1 MSGGQG
7 SGTGNEVNEPILNRP
22 FYEPELFWYLR
33 EGETPQKREGRRPSF
48 VFEPRDQR
56 TLWTTD
62 GRILGPS
69 ALYTGAYEL
78 VMVNLIRERLKAW
91 ENSGYAGATRTTT
104 ELLAY
109 WQDEGREKRL
119 FYAQLEAAKTI
130 IFLTEARQDLLQGIA
145 VPRDEPSADRKE
157 AGYSGFLRYA
167 CKMATGAGK
176 TTVMGMLTAWSILNK
191 VASRGD
197 KRFSDVVV
205 AVCPNVTIRDRLT
218 ELQPERGDASVYRT
232 RDLVPE
238 RLMPQLAQGRVLVTN
253 WHVFEPQSVQTD
265 GAKVEKRGVLVR
277 TREAIRIGPKTTTA
291 RNKRY
296 LTLEE
301 YERQVSRGLLTVLDA
316 ETDPKT
322 GALKQVFVESARYV
336 ESDTALLQRVLGRD
350 IGGKK
355 NILVLNDEAHHAY
368 RIAEEEP
375 DEDDLEFG
383 DEEDADDE
391 LIGDKK
397 EATVWVEGLDRIQR
411 MRGINFCVDLSAT
424 PYFVGRVGQ
433 ETNKPFPWVVSD
445 FGLIDAIESGLVKVP
460 QLAARDNTGAEIAGY
475 RNIWEWIMQ
484 PGRLTARERGGT
496 RANPQ
501 PEAVLKWAQ
510 QPITMLGSLWQKEF
524 EEWKGESREAKQ
536 GREPVYILVVKNTKL
551 AKVIHEWIA
560 EDKTPAG
567 LPAARL
573 EELRNRDGRNVTI
586 RVDSKVVKES
596 DGGAKGD
603 EQRWMRFTLD
613 TVGKTD
619 WTRDRQG
626 QPIYPEKFVETAEK
640 LKRPLHPPG
649 RDVRCIVSVGMLT
662 EGWDCNT
669 VTHIIGL
676 RPFMSQLLCEQV
688 VGRGLRRASYELG
701 PDDRFSEEIAT
712 VLGVPF
718 EVVPFKANTQ
728 TAPDTKVKR
737 HHVHALPE
745 RSALKITFPRVEGYT
760 QAIRNRIVFD
770 WDNVPPLLIDPLHIP
785 TEIEMRGL
793 NVTATGWPVLNCPG
807 TASKVDLEEFRRK
820 HRMQQL
826 VFECAQRL
834 TREYCAQPG
843 ATIAPHTLFPQLVP
857 VVERYLS
864 DRVEVLHGGDRKDA
878 FLSPYFGW
886 LIETLREHI
895 RPDQAQGEAPEIP
908 RYEENR
914 MEGSTADVD
923 TWTSKDV
930 REVTRSHVNFVIADT
945 QQWEQAA
952 AFILDTH
959 ARVEAFVKN
968 AGLGFG
974 IPYRH
979 NGQMHDYVPDFLVR
993 LKDVPDTTIILETKG
1008 FDPLA
1013 EVKASAAAR
1022 WVSAVNAEGS
1032 HGRWQY
1038 ELARSVSSVG
1048 EKIAAIHQ

>member
-1 MSGGQG
+1 MG
-7 SGTGNEVNEPILNRP
+7 S
-22 FYEPELFWYLR
+22 
-33 EGETPQKREGRRPSF
+33 
-48 VFEPRDQR
+48 
-56 TLWTTD
+56 
-62 GRILGPS
+62 
-69 ALYTGAYEL
+69 
-78 VMVNLIRERLKAW
+78 
-91 ENSGYAGATRTTT
+91 
-104 ELLAY
+104 
-109 WQDEGREKRL
+109 
-119 FYAQLEAAKTI
+119 
-130 IFLTEARQDLLQGIA
+130 
-145 VPRDEPSADRKE
+145 
-157 AGYSGFLRYA
+157 
-167 CKMATGAGK
+167 
-176 TTVMGMLTAWSILNK
+176 
-191 VASRGD
+191 
-197 KRFSDVVV
+197 
-205 AVCPNVTIRDRLT
+205 
-218 ELQPERGDASVYRT
+218 
-232 RDLVPE
+232 
-238 RLMPQLAQGRVLVTN
+238 
-253 WHVFEPQSVQTD
+253 
-265 GAKVEKRGVLVR
+265 
-277 TREAIRIGPKTTTA
+277 
-291 RNKRY
+291 
-296 LTLEE
+296 
-301 YERQVSRGLLTVLDA
+301 LTVLDA

-322 GALKQVFVESARYV
+322 GALKKVFVESARYV

-368 RIAEEEP
+368 RIAEEIP
-375 DEDDLEFG
+375 DEDEAD
-383 DEEDADDE
+383 DEEDEDE
-391 LIGDKK
+391 LLTDKK
-397 EATVWVEGLDRIQR
+397 EATVWVDGLDRIHR
-411 MRGINFCVDLSAT
+411 MRGINVCVDLSAT

-460 QLAARDNTGAEIAGY
+460 QLAARDNTGAEIPGY
-475 RNIWEWIMQ
+475 RNIWDWIMQ

-501 PEAVLKWAQ
+501 PEAILKWAQ
-510 QPITMLGSLWQKEF
+510 QPITMLGSLWQIEF
-524 EEWKGESREAKQ
+524 DHWKSESRE
-536 GREPVYILVVKNTKL
+536 REPVYILVVKNTKL
-551 AKVIHEWIA
+551 AKVIYEWIA

-567 LPAARL
+567 LPPARL
-573 EELRNRDGRNVTI
+573 EQLRNRDGNVVTI
-586 RVDSKVVKES
+586 RVDSKVVKETNT
-596 DGGAKGD
+596 DGAKGD
-603 EQRWMRFTLD
+603 ESRWMRFTLD

-640 LKRPLHPPG
+640 LGRPLHPPG

-688 VGRGLRRASYELG
+688 VGRGLRRASYALG
-701 PDDRFSEEIAT
+701 KDDRFSEEIAT

-718 EVVPFKANTQ
+718 EVVPFKANAQ
-728 TAPDTKVKR
+728 AAPAERVRR

-770 WDNVPPLLIDPLHIP
+770 WENVPALTIDPLHIP
-785 TEIEMRGL
+785 TEVEMRGFAMTDRGRL
-793 NVTATGWPVLNCPG
+793 TMSGPG
-807 TASKVDLEEFRRK
+807 RASQADLEEFRRR

-834 TREYCAQPG
+834 TREYCAQPA
-843 ATIAPHTLFPQLVP
+843 ATIAPHTLFPQIIP
-857 VVERYLS
+857 VVDRYLRE
-864 DRVEVLHGGDRKDA
+864 RVEVLHGGDLKDA

-886 LIETLREHI
+886 LIEVLREHI

-914 MEGSTADVD
+914 VEGSTADVD

-945 QQWEQAA
+945 QRWEQAA

-959 ARVEAFVKN
+959 PRVEAFVKN

-974 IPYRH
+974 IPYLN

-993 LKDVPDTTIILETKG
+993 LKDLPNTTVILETKG

-1013 EVKASAAAR
+1013 E
-1022 WVSAVNAEGS
+1022 
-1032 HGRWQY
+1032 
-1038 ELARSVSSVG
+1038 
-1048 EKIAAIHQ
+1048 

>member
-1 MSGGQG
+1 MSA
-7 SGTGNEVNEPILNRP
+7 NEVSQPILNSP
-22 FYEPELFWYLR
+22 FREPECFWYLR
-33 EGETPQKREGRRPSF
+33 EGETPQKRDGRRPSF

-56 TLWTTD
+56 TSWSTD
-62 GRILGPS
+62 DRILAPS
-69 ALYTGAYEL
+69 TLYTGAYEL
-78 VMVNLIRERLKAW
+78 VMVNLIRERLQAW
-91 ENSGYAGATRTTT
+91 EESGYAGATRTTA

-130 IFLTEARQDLLQGIA
+130 IFMTEARQDFLQGIA
-145 VPRDEPSADRKE
+145 VPRDEPSVERKE
-157 AGYSGFLRYA
+157 SGYAGFLRYA
-167 CKMATGAGK
+167 CKMATGSGK

-205 AVCPNVTIRDRLT
+205 VVCPNVTIRDRLT
-218 ELQPERGDASVYRT
+218 ELQSERGEASIYRT
-232 RDLVPE
+232 RDLVPAH
-238 RLMPQLAQGRVLVTN
+238 LMPQLAQGRVLVTN
-253 WHVFEPQSVQTD
+253 WHIFEPQSVQTD

-301 YERQVSRGLLTVLDA
+301 YERQVSRGLLTVIDV
-316 ETDPKT
+316 ETEPKT
-322 GALKQVFVESARYV
+322 GALKKVFVESARYV

-368 RIAEEEP
+368 RIAEEVADDDDEENE
-375 DEDDLEFG
+375 DEEDDL
-383 DEEDADDE
+383 
-391 LIGDKK
+391 LTDKK

-445 FGLIDAIESGLVKVP
+445 FSLIDAIESGLVKVP
-460 QLAARDNTGAEIAGY
+460 QLAARDNTGAEIPGY

-501 PEAVLKWAQ
+501 PEAILKWAQ
-510 QPITMLGSLWQKEF
+510 QPITMLGSLWQAEF
-524 EEWKGESREAKQ
+524 EHWKSE
-536 GREPVYILVVKNTKL
+536 GRNRAPVYILVVKNTKL

-567 LPAARL
+567 LPPARL
-573 EELRNRDGRNVTI
+573 EQLRNRDGRTVTI
-586 RVDSKVVKES
+586 RVDSKVVKETNT
-596 DGGAKGD
+596 DGAKGD
-603 EQRWMRFTLD
+603 EARWMRFTLD

-619 WTRDRQG
+619 WTHDSQG
-626 QPIYPEKFVETAEK
+626 QPIYPEKFVETATK

-669 VTHIIGL
+669 VTHIVGL

-688 VGRGLRRASYELG
+688 VGRGLRRASYALG
-701 PDDRFSEEIAT
+701 ENDLFSEEVAT

-718 EVVPFKANTQ
+718 EVVPFKANKQ
-728 TAPDTKVKR
+728 AAPEPRVKR
-737 HHVHALPE
+737 HHVHALSE
-745 RSALKITFPRVEGYT
+745 RSGLKITFPRVEGYT
-760 QAIRNRIVFD
+760 QAIRNKIVFD
-770 WDNVPPLLIDPLHIP
+770 WENVPPLRIDPLHIP
-785 TEIEMRGL
+785 TEVEMRGL
-793 NVTATGWPVLNCPG
+793 SVTDRGRLTMSGPG
-807 TASKVDLEEFRRK
+807 KALQADLEEFRKR
-820 HRMQQL
+820 HRIQQL

-843 ATIAPHTLFPQLVP
+843 ATIPAHVLFPQLVP
-857 VVERYLS
+857 VVERYLRE
-864 DRVEVLHGGDRKDA
+864 RVEVLHGGDLKDA

-886 LIETLREHI
+886 LIEVLREHV
-895 RPDQAQGEAPEIP
+895 RPDLAQGEAPEIP

-914 MEGSTADVD
+914 VGGSTADVD
-923 TWTSKDV
+923 TWTSKEV

-959 ARVEAFVKN
+959 PRVKAFVKN

-974 IPYRH
+974 IPYLH

-993 LKDVPDTTIILETKG
+993 LHDMPDTTVILETKG
-1008 FDPLA
+1008 FDLLA
-1013 EVKASAAAR
+1013 DVKASAAAR
-1022 WVSAVNAEGS
+1022 WVDAVNADGS
-1032 HGRWQY
+1032 HGRWRY
-1038 ELARSVSSVG
+1038 ELARNVSSVG
-1048 EKIAAIHQ
+1048 EKLNSVTFA

>member
-1 MSGGQG
+1 LSD
-7 SGTGNEVNEPILNRP
+7 SNEVSQPILNSP
-22 FYEPELFWYLR
+22 FREPEHFWYLR

-56 TLWTTD
+56 TSWKPD
-62 GRILGPS
+62 GKILAPS
-69 ALYTGAYEL
+69 TLYMGAYEL
-78 VMVNLIRERLKAW
+78 VIVNLVRERVRAW
-91 ENSGYAGATRTTT
+91 EESGYAGATRTTT

-109 WQDEGREKRL
+109 WRDQSREKRL

-130 IFLTEARQDLLQGIA
+130 IFLTEARQDFLQGIA
-145 VPRDEPSADRKE
+145 IPRDEPSAERK
-157 AGYSGFLRYA
+157 ALGYTGFLRYA
-167 CKMATGAGK
+167 SKMATGSGK

-191 VASRGD
+191 VASRSD

-205 AVCPNVTIRDRLT
+205 VVCPNVTIRDRLT

-232 RDLVPE
+232 RDLVPAH
-238 RLMPQLAQGRVLVTN
+238 LMPQLAQGRVLVTN
-253 WHVFEPQSVQTD
+253 WHVFEPHSVQTD

-301 YERQVSRGLLTVLDA
+301 YERQVSRGLLTVIDA
-316 ETDPKT
+316 ATDPRT
-322 GALKQVFVESARYV
+322 GVLKKVFVESARYV

-355 NILVLNDEAHHAY
+355 NVLVLNDEAHHAY
-368 RIAEEEP
+368 RIAEEVR
-375 DEDDLEFG
+375 DE
-383 DEEDADDE
+383 DEEDDEEDEEDE
-391 LIGDKK
+391 LLLDKK
-397 EATVWVEGLDRIQR
+397 EATVWVEGLDRIHR

-433 ETNKPFPWVVSD
+433 ETNKPFRWVVSD

-460 QLAARDNTGAEIAGY
+460 QLAARDNTGAQIPGY
-475 RNIWEWIMQ
+475 RNIWGWIID
-484 PGRLTARERGGT
+484 PNRPNPLTARERGGT
-496 RANPQ
+496 RASPQ
-501 PEAVLKWAQ
+501 PEAILKFAQ
-510 QPITMLGSLWQKEF
+510 TPITMLGSLWQAEF
-524 EEWKGESREAKQ
+524 EHWKSEGRD
-536 GREPVYILVVKNTKL
+536 REPVYILVVKNTKL

-567 LPAARL
+567 LPPARL
-573 EELRNRDGRNVTI
+573 EQLRNRGGQTVTI
-586 RVDSKVVKES
+586 RVDSKVVKETNT
-596 DGGAKGD
+596 DGAKGD
-603 EQRWMRFTLD
+603 ESRWMRFTLD

-619 WTRDRQG
+619 WSRDRQG
-626 QPIYPEKFVETAEK
+626 QPIYPDKFVEIAEK

-649 RDVRCIVSVGMLT
+649 RDIRCIVSVGMLT

-688 VGRGLRRASYELG
+688 VGRGLRRASYALG
-701 PDDRFSEEIAT
+701 ADDRFSEEIAT

-718 EVVPFKANTQ
+718 EVVPFKANPQ
-728 TAPDTKVKR
+728 NAPVERVKR

-745 RSALKITFPRVEGYT
+745 RSALEITFPRMEGYT
-760 QAIRNRIVFD
+760 QAIRNRVVLD
-770 WDNVPPLLIDPLHIP
+770 WQNVPSLTINPLSIP
-785 TEIEMRGL
+785 TEVEMRGL
-793 NVTATGWPVLNCPG
+793 AITDEGRPTMIGPG
-807 TASKVDLEEFRRK
+807 KASQADLDEFRRR
-820 HRMQQL
+820 HRKQQL

-834 TREYCAQPG
+834 TREYCSQPT
-843 ATIAPHTLFPQLVP
+843 ATIAPHTLFPQLIPIVD
-857 VVERYLS
+857 RYLRECV
-864 DRVEVLHGGDRKDA
+864 DVLHGGDIKDA

-886 LIETLREHI
+886 LIEVLREHI
-895 RPDQAQGEAPEIP
+895 RPDQSQGEAPEIP

-914 MEGSTADVD
+914 ADGSTADVD

-959 ARVEAFVKN
+959 PRVEAFVKN

-974 IPYRH
+974 IPYLN
-979 NGQMHDYVPDFLVR
+979 NGQMHEYVPDFLIR
-993 LKDVPDTTIILETKG
+993 LKDLPNTTIILETKG
-1008 FDPLA
+1008 YDPLA
-1013 EVKASAAAR
+1013 ELKASAAAR
-1022 WVSAVNAEGS
+1022 WVDAVNADGS
-1032 HGRWQY
+1032 YGRWRY
-1038 ELARSVSSVG
+1038 ELARNVSSVG
-1048 EKIAAIHQ
+1048 EKISNLQAG

>member
-1 MSGGQG
+1 MSGI
-7 SGTGNEVNEPILNRP
+7 GNEVSQPILNSP
-22 FYEPELFWYLR
+22 FHEPECFWYLR

-48 VFEPRDQR
+48 VFEPRGQR
-56 TLWTTD
+56 TSWSTD
-62 GRILGPS
+62 GRILAPS
-69 ALYTGAYEL
+69 TLYIGAYEL
-78 VMVNLIRERLKAW
+78 VMVNLIRDRLRAW
-91 ENSGYAGATRTTT
+91 EKSGYAGATRTTA

-130 IFLTEARQDLLQGIA
+130 IFLTEARQDFLQGIA
-145 VPRDEPSADRKE
+145 VPRDEPSAERKE
-157 AGYSGFLRYA
+157 AGYAGFLRYA
-167 CKMATGAGK
+167 CKMATGSGK

-205 AVCPNVTIRDRLT
+205 VVCPNVTIRDRLT
-218 ELQPERGDASVYRT
+218 ELQSERGEASIYRT
-232 RDLVPE
+232 RDLVPAH
-238 RLMPQLAQGRVLVTN
+238 LMPQLAQGRVLVTN
-253 WHVFEPQSVQTD
+253 WHIFEPQSVQTD

-301 YERQVSRGLLTVLDA
+301 YERQLSRGLLTVIDV
-316 ETDPKT
+316 ETEPKT
-322 GALKQVFVESARYV
+322 GALKKVFVESARYV
-336 ESDTALLQRVLGRD
+336 ESDTALLQRVLGRG

-368 RIAEEEP
+368 RIAEEVADDE
-375 DEDDLEFG
+375 DEENDDEEDDL
-383 DEEDADDE
+383 
-391 LIGDKK
+391 LTDKK

-460 QLAARDNTGAEIAGY
+460 QLAARDNTGAEIPGY

-501 PEAVLKWAQ
+501 PEAILKWAQ
-510 QPITMLGSLWQKEF
+510 QPITMLGSLWQAEF
-524 EEWKGESREAKQ
+524 EHWKTEGRN
-536 GREPVYILVVKNTKL
+536 REPVYILVVKNTKL

-567 LPAARL
+567 LPPARL
-573 EELRNRDGRNVTI
+573 EQLRNRDGHTVTI
-586 RVDSKVVKES
+586 RVDSKVVKETNT
-596 DGGAKGD
+596 DGAKGD
-603 EQRWMRFTLD
+603 EARWMRFTLD

-619 WTRDRQG
+619 WTLDSQG
-626 QPIYPEKFVETAEK
+626 QPIYPEKFVETATK

-688 VGRGLRRASYELG
+688 VGRGLRRASYALG
-701 PDDRFSEEIAT
+701 ENDRFSEEVAT

-728 TAPDTKVKR
+728 AAPEPRVKR

-745 RSALKITFPRVEGYT
+745 RSGLKITFPRVEGYT

-770 WDNVPPLLIDPLHIP
+770 WENVPPLRIDPLHIP
-785 TEIEMRGL
+785 TEVEMRGL
-793 NVTATGWPVLNCPG
+793 NVTDRGRLTMSGPG
-807 TASKVDLEEFRRK
+807 KASQADLEEFRKR
-820 HRMQQL
+820 HRTQQL

-843 ATIAPHTLFPQLVP
+843 ATIPAHALFPQLVP

-864 DRVEVLHGGDRKDA
+864 ERVEVLHGGNLKDA
-878 FLSPYFGW
+878 FLSP
-886 LIETLREHI
+886 
-895 RPDQAQGEAPEIP
+895 
-908 RYEENR
+908 
-914 MEGSTADVD
+914 
-923 TWTSKDV
+923 TSD
-930 REVTRSHVNFVIADT
+930 
-945 QQWEQAA
+945 
-952 AFILDTH
+952 
-959 ARVEAFVKN
+959 
-968 AGLGFG
+968 G
-974 IPYRH
+974 
-979 NGQMHDYVPDFLVR
+979 
-993 LKDVPDTTIILETKG
+993 
-1008 FDPLA
+1008 
-1013 EVKASAAAR
+1013 
-1022 WVSAVNAEGS
+1022 
-1032 HGRWQY
+1032 
-1038 ELARSVSSVG
+1038 
-1048 EKIAAIHQ
+1048 

>member
-1 MSGGQG
+1 MN
-7 SGTGNEVNEPILNRP
+7 NEVDQPILNSP
-22 FYEPELFWYLR
+22 FREPECFWYLQ
-33 EGETPQKREGRRPSF
+33 EGKLPEKRDGRRRSF

-56 TLWTTD
+56 TSWTTD
-62 GRILGPS
+62 GRILAPS
-69 ALYTGAYEL
+69 VLYSGAYEL
-78 VMVNLIRERLKAW
+78 VMVNLIRERLQAW
-91 ENSGYAGATRTTT
+91 EQQGYPGASRTTT

-130 IFLTEARQDLLQGIA
+130 IFLVEARQDLLQGIA
-145 VPRDEPSADRKE
+145 VPRDEPSADRKD
-157 AGYSGFLRYA
+157 AGYAGFLRYA

-176 TTVMGMLTAWSILNK
+176 TTVMGMLSAWSILNK

-277 TREAIRIGPKTTTA
+277 TREAVRIGPKTTTA

-301 YERQVSRGLLTVLDA
+301 YDRQVSRGLLTVLNADV
-316 ETDPKT
+316 DPKT
-322 GALKQVFVESARYV
+322 GVLKQVFVESARYV
-336 ESDTALLQRVLGRD
+336 ESDTALLQRVLGRE

-368 RIAEEEP
+368 RIAEDVP
-375 DEDDLEFG
+375 DEDELDL
-383 DEEDADDE
+383 DEEDDPDDE
-391 LIGDKK
+391 LLGDKK

-411 MRGINFCVDLSAT
+411 MRGINLCVDLSAT

-460 QLAARDNTGAEIAGY
+460 QLAARDNTGQAIAGY
-475 RNIWEWIMQ
+475 RNIWEWIME

-496 RANPQ
+496 RAGPQ

-524 EEWKGESREAKQ
+524 EEWKGASREVKQ
-536 GREPVYILVVKNTKL
+536 GREPVYILVVKNIRL
-551 AKVIHEWIA
+551 AKVIFEWLA

-567 LPAARL
+567 LPTSRL
-573 EELRNRDGRNVTI
+573 EELRNRDGRVVTI
-586 RVDSKVVKES
+586 RADSAVASES
-596 DGGAKGD
+596 DGGAKNN
-603 EQRWMRFTLD
+603 EQRWIGFTLA

-619 WTRDRQG
+619 WTRDKQG
-626 QPIYPEKFVETAEK
+626 QPIYPEKFLETAEK

-649 RDVRCIVSVGMLT
+649 RDIRCIVSVGMLT

-701 PDDRFSEEIAT
+701 ADDRFSEEIAT

-728 TAPDTKVKR
+728 AAPDKPVKR

-745 RSALKITFPRVEGYT
+745 RANLKITFPRVEGYT
-760 QAIRNRIVFD
+760 QAIRNRITFD
-770 WDNVPPLLIDPLHIP
+770 WENVPPLLIDPTRIP

-793 NVTATGWPVLNCPG
+793 NVTATGFPVLNGPG
-807 TASKVDLEEFRRK
+807 KASTVDLEEFRRK
-820 HRMQQL
+820 HRTQQL

-834 TREYCAQPG
+834 TREYCSQPG

-857 VVERYLS
+857 VVERYLEE
-864 DRVEVLHGGDRKDA
+864 RVEVLHTGHRKDA

-886 LIETLREHI
+886 LIETLREHV
-895 RPDQAQGEAPEIP
+895 RPDQTNGEAPEIP

-923 TWTSKDV
+923 SWTSKDV
-930 REVTRSHVNFVIADT
+930 REVTRSHVNYVIADT

-952 AFILDTH
+952 AFILDRH
-959 ARVEAFVKN
+959 PRVEAFVKN

-974 IPYRH
+974 IPYLH

-993 LKDVPDTTIILETKG
+993 LKDVPDTTVIVETKG
-1008 FDPLA
+1008 FDLLT
-1013 EVKASAAAR
+1013 EIKASAAAR
-1022 WVSAVNAEGS
+1022 WVNAVNAEGS
-1032 HGRWQY
+1032 HGCWHY
-1038 ELARSVSSVG
+1038 CLARNVSQVG
-1048 EKIAAIHQ
+1048 ATLDEIMK